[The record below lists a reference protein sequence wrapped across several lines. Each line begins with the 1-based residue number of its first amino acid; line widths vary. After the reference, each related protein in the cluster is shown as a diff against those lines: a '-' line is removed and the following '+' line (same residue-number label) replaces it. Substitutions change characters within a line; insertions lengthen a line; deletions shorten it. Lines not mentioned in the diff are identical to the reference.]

1 MDVMLATYRAGAYA
15 MSARGDTAG
24 AELRLSEGIGHAR
37 ALGLPRLEAGLV
49 LTHIR
54 VAALSGKEID
64 SALARRVMAYGVQDL
79 DESGDL
85 TAEFREDAQIRLL
98 LRDGQPAAL
107 ASACERARARLDHTD
122 KLQRPRARLQARVQY
137 AQCLAAA
144 GQDEKA
150 QWVLAPALKTC
161 AALGLSRLLIDE
173 GPAVL
178 RVAHDVA
185 VGWET
190 VDVATAA
197 GISDF
202 VHQLEAASLHHAG

>member
-1 MDVMLATYRAGAYA
+1 
-15 MSARGDTAG
+15 
-24 AELRLSEGIGHAR
+24 
-37 ALGLPRLEAGLV
+37 LEAGLK
-49 LTHIR
+49 LTLIR
-54 VAALSGKEID
+54 VATLAGNEID
-64 SALARRVMAYGVQDL
+64 KTLARRIMAHGMQDL

-98 LRDGQPAAL
+98 LRDGQPGAL

-122 KLQRPRARLQARVQY
+122 KLQRPRARLQARIQY
-137 AQCLAAA
+137 ARCLAAA

-173 GPAVL
+173 GAAVL
-178 RVAHDVA
+178 RVARDVA
-185 VGWET
+185 AGWET

-197 GISDF
+197 DISDF
-202 VHQLEAASLHHAG
+202 VHKLDATSLYHTA